1 VKSYFDSAA
10 VEYGQKSEKGAWA
23 WLKNAEYEAV
33 AAQLGSIEGLVTL
46 DAGCGA
52 GWYAKRLASHKPKTY
67 VALDTLFSMVAK
79 ARAEGMDSLVADSLF
94 LPFKPVFDVV
104 LCAGALE
111 FMDAPPLFFHEA
123 ARVLKPGGQVT
134 LLAPSKNIPGKI
146 YRWWHRRHG
155 FEIHLFSED
164 DLASQAIASGLRLE
178 SARKAGIF
186 NLAARMRKPA

>member
-1 VKSYFDSAA
+1 MKSYFDSAA

-23 WLKNAEYEAV
+23 WLKNAEYDAV
-33 AAQLGSIEGLVTL
+33 AGQLGSIEGMVTL

-52 GWYAKRLASHKPKTY
+52 GWYAKRLATQKPKTY
-67 VALDTLFSMVAK
+67 VALDTLFSMVAR
-79 ARAEGMDSLVADSLF
+79 ARAEGMDSLVADSLS

-111 FMDAPPLFFHEA
+111 FMDSPPLFFREA

-134 LLAPSKNIPGKI
+134 LLAPAKTIPGKI

-164 DLASQAIASGLRLE
+164 DLASMATSAGLRLE
-178 SARKAGIF
+178 SVGRAGIF
-186 NLAARMRKPA
+186 NLAARMKKSA